1 MPADELHKILC
12 PRCACEI
19 DVEDRFCRRCGA
31 AMSGDQAAASAAP
44 VAPPGGS
51 PHSRGKILLL
61 LFALFGPLALPVL
74 WRSGRFTRAEKIVY
88 TVLVSI
94 ATALVIWILWWA
106 VDRFL
111 DTLRQLRELQQMY

>member
-31 AMSGDQAAASAAP
+31 AMSGDQATAT
-44 VAPPGGS
+44 GRGS

-61 LFALFGPLALPVL
+61 LFALLGPLALPVL
-74 WRSGRFTRAEKIVY
+74 WQSERFTRAEKIVY

-94 ATALVIWILWWA
+94 VTALVIWILWWA
-106 VDRFL
+106 VDRFI
-111 DTLRQLRELQQMY
+111 DTVRQLRELQQMY